1 MRAGVWEY
9 YPVSLSAGTATF
21 QIDIAN
27 TTSKPNM
34 APLADRNIDAIMLTT
49 NLTDIKMRALNEQ
62 GSTPLDGLHTQRD
75 EVYMKVST
83 AAIAGSFRWRIST
96 GTIWRNIIRTSA
108 MIV

>member
-1 MRAGVWEY
+1 MDDG
-9 YPVSLSAGTATF
+9 
-21 QIDIAN
+21 
-27 TTSKPNM
+27 TSKPNM

-83 AAIAGSFRWRIST
+83 TIDHCWKIVAQCSLEKRSSDVSNDFAAR
-96 GTIWRNIIRTSA
+96 
-108 MIV
+108 

>member
-1 MRAGVWEY
+1 MWEY

-83 AAIAGSFRWRIST
+83 TIDHCWKIVAQCSLEKRSSDVSNDFAAR
-96 GTIWRNIIRTSA
+96 
-108 MIV
+108 